1 MLSVIVCTRDR
12 PQQLE
17 RCLYSFEEAIAP
29 TGIWELFV
37 VVNDSSDKTLE
48 VVDRFLKRR
57 SLPLKYCFE
66 STPGLS
72 RARNQG
78 IRRAAGEILAFADD
92 DCLVSPSWLTAIL
105 NEFNKDAC
113 LRVLAGRVERADVND
128 LPIGIRTFSDRL
140 TISSFSQIM
149 ERLIGCNM
157 AFRREVFK
165 SIGMFDTQLG
175 AGTPTGSAEDTD
187 IFYRAVKAGIK
198 TCYVPE
204 VFLRHAHGR
213 TRGSPI
219 QAINDNY
226 AKGRGAFYCKHL
238 LRGDRAIL
246 RCAYHEVVGLLKST
260 KISPWKT
267 TLQYGSGRVLRNLVL
282 GALSELRPA
291 T

>member
-17 RCLYSFEEAIAP
+17 RCLCSFEEAIAP
-29 TGIWELFV
+29 KGNWELFV
-37 VVNDSSDKTLE
+37 VVNDSGDRTLE
-48 VVDRFLKRR
+48 VVNRFSRRR
-57 SLPLKYCFE
+57 SLPLKHCFE
-66 STPGLS
+66 ATPGLS
-72 RARNQG
+72 RARNHG
-78 IRRAAGEILAFADD
+78 ITRAAGKILAFTDD
-92 DCLVSPSWLTAIL
+92 DCLVSQSWMTSIL
-105 NEFNKDAC
+105 NEFNEDDS
-113 LRVLAGRVERADVND
+113 LRILAGRVEPADPHD

-165 SIGMFDTQLG
+165 SIGMFDTRLG

-238 LRGDRAIL
+238 LRGDRDIL

-260 KISPWKT
+260 TILPWRSNS
-267 TLQYGSGRVLRNLVL
+267 QYSSGRVLRNLAL
-282 GALSELRPA
+282 GALCELRPA